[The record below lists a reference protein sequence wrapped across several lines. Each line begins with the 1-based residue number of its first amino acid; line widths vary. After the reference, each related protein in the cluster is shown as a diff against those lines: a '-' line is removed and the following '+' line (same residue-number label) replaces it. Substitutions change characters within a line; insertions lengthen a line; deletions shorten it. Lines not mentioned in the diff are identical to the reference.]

1 MINRNINF
9 MKKYIRK
16 LHSQHPVHE
25 SFRFGILL
33 AIAGGFLDA
42 YTFISRGG
50 VFANAQTGNIVLVG
64 IYASKGEWIN
74 SLTYIPPILAF
85 VIGVIVVQIIKGN
98 SSRLF
103 ILDWPRIVL
112 IFEIIVLF
120 IIGFIPKTI
129 PDIIVNVTISFVAA
143 IQVSS
148 FPKLAGSSYSSTM
161 CTGNLRTASREIYI
175 AFTQK
180 NHEAAIRAIR
190 LFIVVLSFLIG
201 SSLGGLLTLIIGVKA
216 IWGAVVILVCA
227 FVLYVIN
234 IPEKNKYNTN

>member
-1 MINRNINF
+1 LINKNINL
-9 MKKYIRK
+9 MKKNIRK

-64 IYASKGEWIN
+64 ISASKGEWMNAI
-74 SLTYIPPILAF
+74 TYIPPILAF
-85 VIGVIVVQIIKGN
+85 VIGVIVVQIIKDN

-103 ILDWPRIVL
+103 IHDWPRVVL

-120 IIGFIPKTI
+120 IIGFIPRTV
-129 PDIIVNVTISFVAA
+129 PDIVVNVTISFIAA

-175 AFTQK
+175 AVTQK

-216 IWGAVVILVCA
+216 IWGAVLILIYA

-234 IPEKNKYNTN
+234 IPKMSRSV